1 MSKYKIREVRF
12 KVLQDATLID
22 PERQTHISV
31 TGQREHVWHL
41 GLGPCG
47 REVESLEYDIN
58 VAALTIRQISYPK
71 GYGEAHSAA
80 MKDLN
85 RPRDQQGRPDV
96 LERRN
101 RFYKLLEDCKREHF
115 VYPLE
120 TIVGRIRVL
129 EA

>member
-12 KVLQDATLID
+12 KVLQDATLITPD
-22 PERQTHISV
+22 RTHMTTV
-31 TGQREHVWHL
+31 TGQREHVWKL

-47 REVESLEYDIN
+47 REVDTLEYDIN
-58 VAALTIRQISYPK
+58 VAALTVRQISYPK
-71 GYGEAHSAA
+71 GFQEAHDAC

-85 RPRDQQGRPDV
+85 RPNTEHHRPDV
-96 LERRN
+96 AGRRN
-101 RFYKLLEDCKREHF
+101 LYYRLLEDVKKERF

-129 EA
+129 EV

>member
-1 MSKYKIREVRF
+1 MPKYKIREVSF

-31 TGQREHVWHL
+31 TGQREHVWKL

-47 REVESLEYDIN
+47 REVDTLEYDIN
-58 VAALTIRQISYPK
+58 VAALTVRQISYPK
-71 GYGEAHSAA
+71 GFQEAHDAC
-80 MKDLN
+80 MKDIS
-85 RPRDQQGRPDV
+85 RPRTEHHRPDV
-96 LERRN
+96 AGRRTLY
-101 RFYKLLEDCKREHF
+101 YKLLEDVKKEHF

-129 EA
+129 EV

>member
-1 MSKYKIREVRF
+1 MNRIAEVRF

-31 TGQREHVWHL
+31 TGQREHVWQL

-47 REVESLEYDIN
+47 REVTQLEYAITG
-58 VAALTIRQISYPK
+58 AALTIRQRSYPK
-71 GYGEAHSAA
+71 GYLEAQSACLG
-80 MKDLN
+80 DLHCSAEF
-85 RPRDQQGRPDV
+85 RASGPAKA
-96 LERRN
+96 RRAL
-101 RFYKLLEDCKREHF
+101 YESLLAQHKTEQF
-115 VYPLE
+115 IYPLE